1 MVDGDRRL
9 PVGQRKL
16 RGDEVKIEVEFGEKS
31 VYNLD
36 RQLETIITSARHR
49 VQRIRVTLVKYHIS
63 LAKSDR
69 SFDQIVYRS

>member
-36 RQLETIITSARHR
+36 RQLETIITSAR
-49 VQRIRVTLVKYHIS
+49 Q
-63 LAKSDR
+63 
-69 SFDQIVYRS
+69 